1 MNIFGS
7 HFHIKSVPFRVFEF
21 WMIGCPRT
29 SSELTVNTHSR
40 ARQGELLVSSCPS
53 NKGTHT
59 RLQLYLRHLASSAH
73 PCSVPS
79 MASPRSQYDK
89 SVPHVE
95 GRAWEAQG
103 ERAGE
108 ETPEHSGHGCGLES
122 GWKAALRESRVA
134 SKTHGG
140 R

>member
-7 HFHIKSVPFRVFEF
+7 HFHIKSVPFCVVEF
-21 WMIGCPRT
+21 WTIGCPRT

-40 ARQGELLVSSCPS
+40 AGQGELLVSSYTS

-59 RLQLYLRHLASSAH
+59 HPQLYLRLLASSAH

-79 MASPRSQYDK
+79 MASPRSQYDR
-89 SVPHVE
+89 SEHVE

-103 ERAGE
+103 ERADE
-108 ETPEHSGHGCGLES
+108 EMPEHSGHRCGLES

-134 SKTHGG
+134 TKTHGG